1 MEKNTLSPKTANINA
16 RVEKHLKAKAEK
28 VLRGVG
34 VRTSDAITMFLHQ
47 IVLHDGLPF
56 EVKIPSAET
65 RKAIAELEDPKRRG
79 KLSTVKDTDEL
90 FRKILGKNWRK
101 HL

>member
-1 MEKNTLSPKTANINA
+1 MGKNTLSPKTANINA

-56 EVKIPSAET
+56 EVKVPNAET
-65 RKAIAELEDPKRRG
+65 RKAIAELESG
-79 KLSTVKDTDEL
+79 KGTRFTAKDTDEL

>member
-1 MEKNTLSPKTANINA
+1 MWYNTGMDKNTLGPKTANINA

-47 IVLHDGLPF
+47 IVLHRGLPF
-56 EVKIPSAET
+56 EVRIPTMET
-65 RKAIAELEDPKRRG
+65 RKAIAELDAGRGTRFSGSTLRLLHQLTGKRR
-79 KLSTVKDTDEL
+79 E
-90 FRKILGKNWRK
+90 
-101 HL
+101 